1 MSKTSLIKQH
11 ITKYL
16 NNARSRA
23 KRDSVDFNLTQ
34 QYLES
39 IVSDECPIFKI
50 PFEWGVSGL
59 GSGKTKPNCPTLD
72 RIQPDKGYVE
82 GNVAFI
88 SYRANRIKDNGTMQ
102 EHYDIADWI
111 WEQTYAKQGQ
121 PAPIPKKHF
130 RKGAD
135 DTKPRTV
142 HGAGVGEDCD
152 GAHHHRGEPK
162 GCNVS
167 DSTQEGCRICMGSG
181 VRQVE
186 ALELYEN
193 CETYGLSER
202 EIERLAKCFGCICYQ
217 S

>member
-16 NNARSRA
+16 NNARTRA

-121 PAPIPKKHF
+121 PAPIPKKHL
-130 RKGAD
+130 RKSQGNSS
-135 DTKPRTV
+135 PRIV
-142 HGAGVGEDCD
+142 HGTGAREDCD
-152 GAHHHRGEPK
+152 GSHHHTGEPESQDA
-162 GCNVS
+162 CN
-167 DSTQEGCRICMGSG
+167 STKESCRICMGS
-181 VRQVE
+181 RSKQLE
-186 ALELYEN
+186 ALELYEG
-193 CETYGLSER
+193 CQSYGLTETETR
-202 EIERLAKCFGCICYQ
+202 RLAELFGCVCHQ

>member
-1 MSKTSLIKQH
+1 MKAQH
-11 ITKYL
+11 LKKYL
-16 NNARSRA
+16 KNAKERA
-23 KRDSVDFNLTQ
+23 FRKGLDFDLTYE
-34 QYLES
+34 YLES
-39 IVSDECPIFKI
+39 IATTHCPIFGI
-50 PFEWGVSGL
+50 EFEWGTSNMGK
-59 GSGKTKPNCPTLD
+59 GKTKPNCPSLD
-72 RIQPDKGYVE
+72 RIVPELGYVQ

-88 SYRANRIKDNGTMQ
+88 SHKANRIKDNGTMQ
-102 EHYDIADWI
+102 DHYDIADWI

-135 DTKPRTV
+135 DTKPRTI